1 MNRLLQWLA
10 LAIFAAVLAGC
21 AAVTKVEKGEATVA
35 NRLLLT
41 VDEPWNRFERDLS
54 FGVPT
59 WTQEGITIDA
69 LSFFVGVADGKVI
82 APSTDSKQA
91 PLTFRANMKPAD
103 VAALYQTMVSR
114 DGSVFTLDR
123 IEPASFVGSPGFRF
137 DFSLV
142 RKFDDVRLR
151 GTAWGAVRQ
160 GELFMMVYSAP
171 RLVFYERN
179 VPKAEALARSAR
191 VGA

>member
-1 MNRLLQWLA
+1 MNRLLRWLTLA
-10 LAIFAAVLAGC
+10 LCAAVLAGC
-21 AAVTKVEKGEATVA
+21 TVVTKVEKGEATVA
-35 NRLLLT
+35 NRLVLT

-69 LSFFVGVADGKVI
+69 LSFFVGVSDGKAI
-82 APSTDSKQA
+82 APSNNSKEA
-91 PLTFRANMKPAD
+91 PLTFRSTMKPAD
-103 VAALYQTMVSR
+103 IVALYQTMMSR

-123 IEPASFVGSPGFRF
+123 IEPGMFVGTPGFRF

-142 RKFDDVRLR
+142 RKVDDVRLR

-160 GELFMMVYSAP
+160 GELFMVVYSAP
-171 RLVFYERN
+171 RLVFYDRN
-179 VPKAEALARSAR
+179 IGKAEALARSAR
-191 VGA
+191 VGS